1 MSLVPDPCCSTCE
14 EVTTN
19 IPGPQGYPGSD
30 GAPGADGCSPATITT
45 EEFIMPGCDY
55 PGEMQVTVTVGSSD
69 CFCPGQVIYIENA
82 GYFRLISI
90 PSSTELLLENLCL
103 DVNAAEGTPIPATSC
118 VSVGGEPGADGGA
131 GTNGADGTDGIN
143 AYTVTTVNFNQPA
156 ELATVVVSVDE
167 SSWAVV
173 GQVVYV
179 EGGGYYEVTLVA
191 PGTLTLK
198 NLEDAATYAYL
209 TNAAAAT
216 VINSGAG
223 VSPAGIQGP
232 SPLTQTEKIVAI
244 VFSED
249 VSYPSDTM
257 SFGAWTALDVNVMTE
272 TTAGTC
278 TFTGPNFSLEAGDYT
293 LVGHAC
299 FALCK
304 MRIRLRR
311 TNNSPADLLYSVNG
325 VTTGEGILP
334 IFGQFAVG
342 SDTDDLQF
350 EYYAIDTPGPGNFG
364 EVTGVPAV
372 EEVYRGFMFTKVS

>member
-19 IPGPQGYPGSD
+19 IPGAQGYPGSD
-30 GAPGADGCSPATITT
+30 GEPGADGCSPATITT
-45 EEFIMPGCDY
+45 EMFIMPGCDY
-55 PGEMQVTVTVGSSD
+55 PGEMQVEVTVASTG

-90 PSSTELLLENLCL
+90 TDTTLLLENLCL
-103 DVNAAEGTPIPATSC
+103 DVNAEEGTEIPATSC
-118 VSVGGEPGADGGA
+118 VSVGGEPGADGSN

-143 AYTVTTVNFNQPA
+143 AYTVSTASFTQPD
-156 ELATVVVSVDE
+156 EQDTEVLSVDE

-173 GQVVYV
+173 GQVVYL

-191 PGTLTLK
+191 PGALTLK

-209 TNAAAAT
+209 TNAVVGT

-232 SPLTQTEKIVAI
+232 NPETQTKKVVAI
-244 VFSED
+244 IYEVANA
-249 VSYPSDTM
+249 YPSDSMT
-257 SFGAWTALDVNVMTE
+257 FGAWTPLDVNVMSE
-272 TTAGTC
+272 TVAGVC
-278 TFTGPNFSLEAGDYT
+278 TFTGPNFSLETGTYT
-293 LVGHAC
+293 LVGHVC

-304 MRIRLRR
+304 MRIRLRA
-311 TNNSPADLLYSVNG
+311 NNANDLLYSVNG

-334 IFGQFAVG
+334 IFGAIVVN
-342 SDTDDLQF
+342 SADDLQF
-350 EYYAIDTPGPGNFG
+350 EYYAIDTPGAGNFG
-364 EVTGVPAV
+364 EVTGVPDV
-372 EEVYRGFMFTKVS
+372 EEDYRGFMFTKVS